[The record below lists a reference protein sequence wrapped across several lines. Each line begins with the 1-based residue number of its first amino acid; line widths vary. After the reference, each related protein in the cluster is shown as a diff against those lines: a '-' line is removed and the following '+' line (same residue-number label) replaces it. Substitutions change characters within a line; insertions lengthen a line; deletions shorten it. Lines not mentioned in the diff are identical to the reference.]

1 VTSHDAALKAGRATL
16 HDAGIENGAL
26 DARLLLAAAAGI
38 DMTALIARGRDALP
52 AATEA
57 LFASY
62 IGRRAAGEPVA
73 RILGAKEFWGLRF
86 ELGPATLVPRP
97 ETEILVE
104 AVLDTLGRRRGEPL
118 RILDLGTG
126 SGCILAALLSEC
138 PRATGIGID
147 ADPAAVEIAGANFRR
162 LGLADRATAE
172 VGDWLENVAAPADV
186 IVSNPPYIRE
196 AEIAGLSPEV
206 RDFDPHAALSGGADG
221 LAAYRRILVRVG
233 PVLASRGLLAFEVGA
248 GQAAAVA
255 GLMRAAGIVDGG
267 IRSDLAGVERV
278 VLGSAAG

>member
-16 HDAGIENGAL
+16 READIESGAL

-38 DMTALIARGRDALP
+38 ETAALIARGRDPLP
-52 AATEA
+52 AAAEA
-57 LFASY
+57 LFGSY
-62 IGRRAAGEPVA
+62 IARRAAGEPVA
-73 RILGAKEFWGLRF
+73 RILGQKEFWGLRF
-86 ELGPATLVPRP
+86 EIGPATLVPRP

-104 AVLDTLGRRRGEPL
+104 TVLDKLGRRRGEPL

-138 PRATGIGID
+138 KRATGIGID
-147 ADPAAVEIAGANFRR
+147 ASPAAAEVAAENFRR
-162 LGLADRATAE
+162 LGLGERATAE
-172 VGDWLENVAAPADV
+172 VGDWLENVGAPADV

-196 AEIAGLSPEV
+196 AEIAGLSAEV
-206 RDFDPHAALSGGADG
+206 RDFDPRAALSGGSDG
-221 LAAYRRILVRVG
+221 LAAYRCILARAG
-233 PVLASRGLLAFEVGA
+233 PVLASRALLAFEVGA

-255 GLMRAAGIVDGG
+255 GLMRAAGIVDID